1 MRVYPGR
8 GPGEAPLLRYG
19 GRVNSPAGPLDVRP
33 VTPDRWDDL
42 VELFGERGAY
52 ANCWCLWWRVSG
64 AEFDRGIRNRGAG
77 NRRALKRLV
86 AEGRV
91 PGLLAYRDGRPV
103 GWVSLAPREEFG
115 RLQRS
120 PTLKAVD
127 DRPVWSIV
135 CFFMDRG
142 ERGKKV
148 GTALLDAA
156 VRYAAEH
163 GAAIVEG
170 YPVDPTDRTIRNAD
184 AFTGVVSMFRR
195 AGFREVV
202 RRGSRPIMRKSI
214 RRRR

>member
-1 MRVYPGR
+1 MTSPGS
-8 GPGEAPLLRYG
+8 GLEIH
-19 GRVNSPAGPLDVRP
+19 PA
-33 VTPDRWDDL
+33 TPDRWDDL
-42 VELFGERGAY
+42 VKLFGERGAY
-52 ANCWCLWWRVSG
+52 AHCWCMWWRVSSSD
-64 AEFDRGIRNRGAG
+64 FDRGIRNRGAG
-77 NRRALKRLV
+77 NRRGLRSIV

-120 PTLKAVD
+120 PKLKPVD

-156 VRYAAEH
+156 VRYATER
-163 GAAIVEG
+163 GATMMEG
-170 YPVDPTDRTIRNAD
+170 YPVDPTDRAISNSD
-184 AFTGVVSMFRR
+184 AYTGVISMFER
-195 AGFREVV
+195 AGFREVT
-202 RRGSRPIMRKSI
+202 RRGRRPIMRKRLRQ
-214 RRRR
+214 RR